1 MSLMLS
7 VAAATQL
14 CTGCEVS
21 FEVLDTLGA
30 SDDPAGVGMIAD
42 VLRTGDQGYL
52 VSSEALGGTVII
64 YDAAGRYERE
74 LNRQG
79 DGPGEFRGPPKF
91 ALGTGGIVLYERFAP
106 ELHLFSGNLD
116 FRQTIRLPGAGGSVR
131 ADPATGGWLA
141 SYAFG
146 GGGADAGVLLLDQS
160 GDVVR
165 TMKPSAESSSLSGPT
180 GDVVRDADGTIWIA
194 SVMGMLEAF
203 DQDLGL
209 LGSLQLELPGMDTWD
224 PSTGPAAPPAMV
236 TDIHLAPDGSGVWVF
251 ALAPVIS
258 PNELRNQQAAPP
270 AVEQVFDSFVYSV
283 TLDSEGLSLLGTD
296 RFDTLV
302 RPLRDG
308 DLAFDMVDTPGG
320 DRRVR
325 VGRLRFTGPGR

>member
-1 MSLMLS
+1 MSLILS

-14 CTGCEVS
+14 CTGCDVS
-21 FEVLDTLGA
+21 FEVVDTLGA

-64 YDAAGRYERE
+64 YDTAGRYKRE
-74 LNRQG
+74 LTRQG
-79 DGPGEFRGPPKF
+79 DGPGELRGPPKF
-91 ALGTGGIVLYERFAP
+91 ALGSGGIVLYERFAP

-131 ADPATGGWLA
+131 ADPETGGWLA

-146 GGGADAGVLLLDQS
+146 RAGADAGVLLLDQS
-160 GDVVR
+160 GDVIR
-165 TMKPSAESSSLSGPT
+165 TMKPSAESSSMSGPT
-180 GDVVRDADGTIWIA
+180 GDIIRDADGRIWIA
-194 SVMGMLEAF
+194 SVMGLLEAF

-209 LGSLQLELPGMDTWD
+209 LGSLQLELPGMDAWD

-236 TDIHLAPDGSGVWVF
+236 TDIHLAPDGSGIWVF
-251 ALAPVIS
+251 ALAPVVGL
-258 PNELRNQQAAPP
+258 NELRNRQSALPAP
-270 AVEQVFDSFVYSV
+270 EQLFDSFVYSV
-283 TLDSEGLSLLGTD
+283 ALDSEGLSLVRTD